1 MSDITNTILH
11 NISDITNT
19 ILHNM
24 SDIANVGS
32 NYTTLVI

>member
-1 MSDITNTILH
+1 M
-11 NISDITNT
+11 SDITNT

-32 NYTTLVI
+32 HYTT